1 MFEKN
6 LMIGVL
12 LDFYGELLNER
23 KRNALDLYYNED
35 LSLAE
40 ISEEFGIS
48 RQGVR
53 DMIKKAEDELLFY
66 ESKLGLWKKFSDTEI
81 ELDKLNTM
89 LTSVNLP
96 INISKQVT
104 KVIEI
109 FKS

>member
-23 KRNALDLYYNED
+23 KRLALDLYYNED
-35 LSLAE
+35 FSLAE
-40 ISEEFGIS
+40 VSSEIGIS

-53 DMIKKAEDELLFY
+53 DMIKKAEDELIFY
-66 ESKLGLWKKFSDTEI
+66 ESKLGLAKKFSDTGDELNVLTEMI
-81 ELDKLNTM
+81 ETIRIPEEVENQIKK
-89 LTSVNLP
+89 
-96 INISKQVT
+96 IIQ
-104 KVIEI
+104 I